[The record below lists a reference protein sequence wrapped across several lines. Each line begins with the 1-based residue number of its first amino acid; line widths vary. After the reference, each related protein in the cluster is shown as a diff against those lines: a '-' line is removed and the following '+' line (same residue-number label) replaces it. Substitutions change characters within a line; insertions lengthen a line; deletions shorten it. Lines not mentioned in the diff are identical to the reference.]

1 MYVINNVWNPHL
13 FWSAGSG
20 SALGMRI
27 RMTKIKDDLTIFDKI
42 PYSEPEDPESGPD
55 PKTKEMLDPDP
66 YN

>member
-1 MYVINNVWNPHL
+1 MYVINNGRNPHL

-42 PYSEPEDPESGPD
+42 PHSEPEDPD

-66 YN
+66 YI